1 MFVYDVESEKG
12 SGTMSKN
19 ELELISM
26 IRACND
32 QKEAFLIALDIIC
45 KYIQE
50 NNLNAD
56 TLTLSN
62 KQTKITA

>member
-1 MFVYDVESEKG
+1 MSE
-12 SGTMSKN
+12 N

-45 KYIQE
+45 KYIEE

>member
-1 MFVYDVESEKG
+1 MFVYDTEARKG
-12 SGTMSKN
+12 NGTMSEN

-45 KYIQE
+45 KYIEE

>member
-1 MFVYDVESEKG
+1 MFVYDTESREG
-12 SGTMSKN
+12 NGTMSEN

-50 NNLNAD
+50 NNLSAD